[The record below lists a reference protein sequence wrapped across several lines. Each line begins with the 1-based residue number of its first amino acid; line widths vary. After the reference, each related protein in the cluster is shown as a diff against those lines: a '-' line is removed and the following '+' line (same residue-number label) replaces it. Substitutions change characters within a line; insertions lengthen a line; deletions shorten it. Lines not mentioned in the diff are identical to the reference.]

1 MRRSATFKAITIFRS
16 FQRHQQQ
23 KITTGIITRRIEEQ
37 GIAKPSNI
45 IKPINTRY
53 SNTVNFTNSG
63 RNLVKKKTYYF
74 FLLCAKQYFDLHN
87 HEKSDFCK
95 LSYIIQ
101 FLLIY
106 LSIFDFSEIFLVKK
120 KKLI

>member
-63 RNLVKKKTYYF
+63 RNLVKKNILF

-87 HEKSDFCK
+87 HEN
-95 LSYIIQ
+95 Q
-101 FLLIY
+101 
-106 LSIFDFSEIFLVKK
+106 IFAN
-120 KKLI
+120 